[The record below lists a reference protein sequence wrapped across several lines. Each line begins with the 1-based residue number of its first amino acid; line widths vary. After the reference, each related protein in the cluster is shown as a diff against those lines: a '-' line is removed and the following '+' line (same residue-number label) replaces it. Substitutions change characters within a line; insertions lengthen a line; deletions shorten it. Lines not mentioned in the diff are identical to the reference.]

1 MTLIFSGNA
10 HNYQYEL
17 EGVTKLFIP
26 VIRFKH
32 IFADKIDH
40 DEEEFVFAREKETK
54 NTILMYIMCRYKGV
68 TKRQGKS
75 LYKNKDMQKCD
86 KELYLS
92 CILYK
97 LLSEITGIT
106 PKWGVL
112 TGIRP
117 VKRVNTWLNE
127 DLSKEAI
134 YDRLQ
139 NEYLCSKEKCDIAF
153 ATAMTQKQV
162 LDSLDKSS
170 FSLYVSIP
178 FCPTRCSYCSF
189 ISQTLES
196 GKKLIPEYI
205 EKMCREIRHI
215 GLMTKRLGLK
225 LDTVYFGGGTP
236 TSFEASQLAAIMK
249 CIEHSFDMSSVREY
263 TVEAG
268 RPDTITEEKLMVV
281 KENGCTRISINPQS
295 LDPNVLA
302 TIGRSH
308 SVQQFYDSFN
318 LARKI
323 GFSCI
328 NTDIIA
334 GLPGDDLDGFK
345 NTVDKIINLSPEN
358 YTVHTL
364 SIKRASYLN
373 RGDLEVLN
381 NPTDEMVD
389 YATKRLFD
397 SDYMPYYLY
406 RQKNMVGNLE
416 NIGWSKKGYE
426 SLYNIY
432 IMEEVQTIIAVGA
445 GASTKLVDHPDRL
458 ERVFNYKFP
467 LEYNKH
473 FDTMIS
479 RKNVIEEFYGKAE
492 KE

>member
-1 MTLIFSGNA
+1 MTLILSGND
-10 HNYQYEL
+10 YKYEL
-17 EGVTKLFIP
+17 EGVLKLFIP
-26 VIRFKH
+26 ATRFEH
-32 IFADKIDH
+32 MYADNTDVS
-40 DEEEFVFAREKETK
+40 DDYVFARVKETEK
-54 NTILMYIMCRYKGV
+54 TVLMYVICSYKGV
-68 TKRQGKS
+68 KMRKGKL
-75 LYKNKDMQKCD
+75 LYKKASFNID
-86 KELYLS
+86 KELCLS
-92 CILYK
+92 RILYK
-97 LLSEITGIT
+97 VLSEITGIV

-127 DLSKEAI
+127 GCDKAEI
-134 YDRLQ
+134 YSRLQ

-153 ATAMTQKQV
+153 ATANTQKQI
-162 LDSLDKSS
+162 LDTLDKKS

-189 ISQTLES
+189 ISQTLDS
-196 GKKLIPEYI
+196 GRKLIPEYI
-205 EKMCREIRHI
+205 DKMCREIRHTALI
-215 GLMTKRLGLK
+215 TKRLGLK

-236 TSFEASQLAAIMK
+236 TSIEASQLAALMK

-268 RPDTITEEKLMVV
+268 RPDTITEEKLRTI

-295 LDPNVLA
+295 LNPDVLTA
-302 TIGRSH
+302 IGRSH
-308 SVQQFYDSFN
+308 SVEQFYDSYD
-318 LARKI
+318 LASKI

-334 GLPGDDLDGFK
+334 GLPNDTFESFSD
-345 NTVDKIINLSPEN
+345 TIDKLLELSPEN
-358 YTVHTL
+358 FTVHTL
-364 SIKRASYLN
+364 SIKRAALLN
-373 RGDLEVLN
+373 QGDKEVLK

-389 YATKRLFD
+389 HATKRLWD
-397 SDYMPYYLY
+397 CGYLPYYLY

-416 NIGWSKKGYE
+416 NIGWSKPGHE

-432 IMEEVQTIIAVGA
+432 IMEEVQTILAIGA
-445 GASTKLVDHPDRL
+445 GASTKLVDYPDRL

-473 FDTMIS
+473 FDLMLS
-479 RKNVIEEFYGKAE
+479 RKDVIEEFYGNSQK
-492 KE
+492 K

>member
-1 MTLIFSGNA
+1 MTLILSGND
-10 HNYQYEL
+10 YKYEL
-17 EGVTKLFIP
+17 EGVLKLFIP
-26 VIRFKH
+26 ATQFTH
-32 IFADKIDH
+32 MYSDKIECD
-40 DEEEFVFAREKETK
+40 DDYVFARVKETK
-54 NTILMYIMCRYKGV
+54 NTVLLYIICRYNGDYR
-68 TKRQGKS
+68 RQGEI
-75 LYKNKDMQKCD
+75 LDKNGSTQKYD

-92 CILYK
+92 RVLYK
-97 LLSEITGIT
+97 VLAEITGIV

-127 DLSKEAI
+127 GCNKDEVYS
-134 YDRLQ
+134 RLQ

-162 LDSLDKSS
+162 LDALDRKS
-170 FSLYVSIP
+170 FSLYISIP

-189 ISQTLES
+189 ISQTLDS
-196 GKKLIPEYI
+196 GRKLIPEYI
-205 EKMCREIRHI
+205 DKMCREIRQTALI
-215 GLMTKRLGLK
+215 TKRLGLK

-236 TSFEASQLAAIMK
+236 TSFEAEQLGTIMK
-249 CIEHSFDMSSVREY
+249 TIEHSFDMSSVREY

-268 RPDTITEEKLMVV
+268 RPDTITEDKLRTV

-295 LDPNVLA
+295 LNPSVREA
-302 TIGRSH
+302 IGRSH
-308 SVQQFYDSFN
+308 TVEQFYDSYE

-334 GLPGDDLDGFK
+334 GLPNDTIDSFK
-345 NTVDKIINLSPEN
+345 NTVDKLVDLSPEN

-364 SIKRASYLN
+364 SIKRAAVLN
-373 RGDLEVLN
+373 RGDKAVLK
-381 NPTDEMVD
+381 NPTDEMVE
-389 YATKRLFD
+389 YATNALFKN
-397 SDYMPYYLY
+397 DYLPYYLY

-416 NIGWSKKGYE
+416 NIGWSKTGHE

-432 IMEEVQTIIAVGA
+432 IMEEVQTILAMGA
-445 GASTKLVDHPDRL
+445 GASTKLVDHPKRL

-473 FDTMIS
+473 FDLMIE
-479 RKNVIEEFYGKAE
+479 RKKQIIDFYEQNV
-492 KE
+492 

>member
-1 MTLIFSGNA
+1 MTLILSGND
-10 HNYQYEL
+10 YKYEL
-17 EGVTKLFIP
+17 EGVMKLFIP
-26 VIRFKH
+26 ATKFKH
-32 IFADKIDH
+32 IFADRIEQ
-40 DEEEFVFAREKETK
+40 DEDEYVFARVKQTK
-54 NTILMYIMCRYKGV
+54 NTILLYVICQYNGIK
-68 TKRQGKS
+68 KRQGEI
-75 LYKNKDMQKCD
+75 LYKNDNAENYD

-92 CILYK
+92 RILFK
-97 LLSEITGIT
+97 VLSDITGIK

-117 VKRVNTWLNE
+117 VKRVNTWLN
-127 DLSKEAI
+127 DGLGKEEI
-134 YDRLQ
+134 YQRLQ

-162 LDSLDKSS
+162 LDTLDKKS

-205 EKMCREIRHI
+205 DKMCREIRHI
-215 GLMTKRLGLK
+215 GLMTKRLGLR

-236 TSFEASQLAAIMK
+236 TSLEAPQLAAIMK

-268 RPDTITEEKLMVV
+268 RPDTITEEKLRTI

-295 LDPNVLA
+295 LDQNVLDA
-302 TIGRSH
+302 IGRSH
-308 SVQQFYDSFN
+308 SIEQFFSGFE

-328 NTDIIA
+328 NTDVIA
-334 GLPGDDLDGFK
+334 GLPNDTLDGFK
-345 NTVDKIINLSPEN
+345 NTIDKLIDLSPEN

-364 SIKRASYLN
+364 SIKRAAVLN
-373 RGDLEVLN
+373 HSDKTVLN
-381 NPTDEMVD
+381 NPTDDMVD
-389 YATKRLFD
+389 YATSRLFE
-397 SDYMPYYLY
+397 SGYSPYYLY

-416 NIGWSKKGYE
+416 NIGWSKKGQE

-445 GASTKLVDHPDRL
+445 GASTKLVDHPHRL

-467 LEYNKH
+467 LEYNRH
-473 FDTMIS
+473 FDLMLS
-479 RKNVIEEFYGKAE
+479 RKNVIEEFYGSTE

>member
-1 MTLIFSGNA
+1 MTLILSGND
-10 HNYQYEL
+10 YKYEL
-17 EGVTKLFIP
+17 EGVLKLFIP
-26 VIRFKH
+26 ATQFNHVVSDKIECEADEDYIFARVKETEKH
-32 IFADKIDH
+32 I
-40 DEEEFVFAREKETK
+40 
-54 NTILMYIMCRYKGV
+54 LLYIICKYGHSKA
-68 TKRQGKS
+68 RQGA
-75 LYKNKDMQKCD
+75 LLDKNESAEKYD

-92 CILYK
+92 RILYK
-97 LLSEITGIT
+97 ILSEIMGIV

-127 DLSKEAI
+127 GCDKEEV
-134 YDRLQ
+134 YRRLQ

-153 ATAMTQKQV
+153 ATAMTQKRI
-162 LDSLDKSS
+162 LDALDKKS

-189 ISQTLES
+189 ISQTLDS
-196 GKKLIPEYI
+196 GRKLIPEYI
-205 EKMCREIRHI
+205 DKMCREIRHTALI
-215 GLMTKRLGLK
+215 TKRLGLR
-225 LDTVYFGGGTP
+225 LETVYFGGGTP
-236 TSFEASQLAAIMK
+236 TSLEAEQLGIIMK
-249 CIEHSFDMSSVREY
+249 CIEHSFDMSGVKEY

-268 RPDTITEEKLMVV
+268 RPDTITEAKLRTV

-295 LDPNVLA
+295 LNEKVLE

-308 SVQQFYDSFN
+308 SVEQFYDSFE

-328 NTDIIA
+328 NTDVIA
-334 GLPGDDLDGFK
+334 GLPNDSVESFDD
-345 NTVDKIINLSPEN
+345 TIDKLIDLSPEN

-364 SIKRASYLN
+364 SIKRAA
-373 RGDLEVLN
+373 VLN
-381 NPTDEMVD
+381 HGDKAVLKNPTDEMVEH
-389 YATKRLFD
+389 ATAKLFKNG
-397 SDYMPYYLY
+397 YLPYYLY

-416 NIGWSKKGYE
+416 NIGWSKAGHE

-432 IMEEVQTIIAVGA
+432 IMEEVQTIIAIGA
-445 GASTKLVDHPDRL
+445 GASTKLVDHPNRL

-473 FDTMIS
+473 FDLMIS
-479 RKNVIEEFYGKAE
+479 RKDIIEEFYGRSK

>member
-1 MTLIFSGNA
+1 MTLILSGND
-10 HNYQYEL
+10 YKYEL
-17 EGVTKLFIP
+17 EGVLKLFIP
-26 VIRFKH
+26 ATQFRH
-32 IFADKIDH
+32 ISSDRIECAN
-40 DEEEFVFAREKETK
+40 DEDFVFARAKQTEKHV
-54 NTILMYIMCRYKGV
+54 LLYIICRYNGKVGRKG
-68 TKRQGKS
+68 
-75 LYKNKDMQKCD
+75 LLLD
-86 KELYLS
+86 KKGGNEKFDEELCLS
-92 CILYK
+92 RILYK
-97 LLSEITGIT
+97 ILSEMTGIV

-127 DLSKEAI
+127 GCDKEEV

-153 ATAMTQKQV
+153 ATAMTQKQI
-162 LDSLDKSS
+162 LDALDKKS

-189 ISQTLES
+189 ISQTLDS
-196 GKKLIPEYI
+196 GRKLIPEYI
-205 EKMCREIRHI
+205 DKMCREIRHTALI
-215 GLMTKRLGLK
+215 TKRLGLK
-225 LDTVYFGGGTP
+225 LETVYFGGGTP
-236 TSFEASQLAAIMK
+236 TSIEAEQLGALMK
-249 CIEHSFDMSSVREY
+249 CIEHCFDMSGVKEY

-268 RPDTITEEKLMVV
+268 RPDTITEAKLRTI

-295 LDPNVLA
+295 LNPAVLEA
-302 TIGRSH
+302 IGRSH
-308 SVQQFYDSFN
+308 SVEQFYNSFE

-328 NTDIIA
+328 NTDVIA
-334 GLPGDDLDGFK
+334 GLPNDTVESFDD
-345 NTVDKIINLSPEN
+345 TIDKLIELSPEN

-364 SIKRASYLN
+364 SIKRAA
-373 RGDLEVLN
+373 VLN
-381 NPTDEMVD
+381 HGDKTVLKNPTDDMVEH
-389 YATKRLFD
+389 ATNRLFE
-397 SDYMPYYLY
+397 SGYLPYYLY

-416 NIGWSKKGYE
+416 NIGWSKRGFE

-432 IMEEVQTIIAVGA
+432 IMEEVQTIIAIGA

-473 FDTMIS
+473 FDLMLS
-479 RKNVIEEFYGKAE
+479 RKDVIEEFYGRSQ